1 MECMAALIVRFAF
14 EQEPRAVVRAHA
26 TGEILVIAKL
36 DGGMRPLI
44 MHSIRRRIGLGAV
57 ARATQAETMA
67 ASGVHQLGVGAR
79 DGCVKA
85 FHATAALV
93 ELNPGKPI
101 MSCDVSAAHQSLD
114 GAWMMQEVHDLC
126 PVLER
131 PLAVWYPRDEPTTH
145 WWRTSDGKVVDIPT
159 GNGLDQ
165 GCPLACPTYGV
176 STARPAERALEIMK
190 TKDSK
195 AQLLLFADDTQLQT
209 DAGNLTHAHNAVSA
223 EWARACLQLN
233 AGRTKIFALG
243 PDFLLGDWH
252 PRRVLVLRCFE
263 ADLTDDGIAWE
274 HPTQGAAPNDE
285 LARSAVKLVA
295 YSVRSWRTT
304 G

>member
-1 MECMAALIVRFAF
+1 MATRAEHPENLKHSEDGVECMAALTVRFALG
-14 EQEPRAVVRAHA
+14 QELQAGFRAHA
-26 TGEILVIAKL
+26 TGEILSRSRTAVCARSSCSAST
-36 DGGMRPLI
+36 GV
-44 MHSIRRRIGLGAV
+44 RIGLGAV

-114 GAWMMQEVHDLC
+114 RAWMMQEVHDLC

-145 WWRTSDGKVVDIPT
+145 WRRTSDGKVVDIPA

-165 GCPLACPTYGV
+165 GCPLECPTYGV
-176 STARPAERALEIMK
+176 STTRLAERALEIMR
-190 TKDSK
+190 TIRTLRLSCSR
-195 AQLLLFADDTQLQT
+195 LLTIRSFRQT
-209 DAGNLTHAHNAVSA
+209 
-223 EWARACLQLN
+223 
-233 AGRTKIFALG
+233 
-243 PDFLLGDWH
+243 
-252 PRRVLVLRCFE
+252 
-263 ADLTDDGIAWE
+263 
-274 HPTQGAAPNDE
+274 PT
-285 LARSAVKLVA
+285 
-295 YSVRSWRTT
+295 T
-304 G
+304 